1 MRLIYKVTVISFV
14 LFLHAGTC
22 AAISVKADHI
32 EWQREAGLVTGSG
45 NVSFEVKDLVIKAGR
60 FVGHLKNADGNLNDI
75 ERVNFYE
82 NIDLSSAQGRLTA
95 KEGVY
100 FRDRQALEVYGKQI
114 AFKGKG
120 LDLQCSKRLKW
131 DQAKNMVNAEGQV
144 KAIRDGNTVCSE
156 TLTMHLGTV
165 AKPVNDQQL
174 HLSGNV
180 ALATEQGYFKGGK
193 AVIAAKGGSL
203 QLSGGAK
210 NKRVQGVLSMPEA
223 KGNKP

>member
-1 MRLIYKVTVISFV
+1 MRLIYKVTMTLFV
-14 LFLHAGTC
+14 MCLHVGTC

-32 EWQREAGLVTGSG
+32 EWQREAGLVTGAG
-45 NVSFEVKDLVIKAGR
+45 NVTFEVKNLTIKAGR

-75 ERVNFYE
+75 ERVNFYDS
-82 NIDLSSAQGRLTA
+82 IDLSSAQGRLTA

-100 FRDRQALEVYGKQI
+100 FRDSQALEVYGKQI

-144 KAIRDGNTVCSE
+144 KATRDGNTVCSE
-156 TLTMHLGTV
+156 TLTMHLGA
-165 AKPVNDQQL
+165 AKLVNDQQL

-203 QLSGGAK
+203 QLSGGAD